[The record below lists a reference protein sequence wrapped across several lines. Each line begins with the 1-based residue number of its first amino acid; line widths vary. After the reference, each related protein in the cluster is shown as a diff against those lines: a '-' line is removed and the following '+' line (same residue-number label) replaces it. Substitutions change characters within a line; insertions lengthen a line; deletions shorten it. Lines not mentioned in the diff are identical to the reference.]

1 MLFLWFGLGVLVLL
15 LGGILCV
22 AYYSYRMAFLTRR
35 PEHYDPENL
44 DIPSGPVYEPHREQ
58 MLAWMKETTAI
69 PHTSVSITS
78 YDGLKLWGDFFEC
91 APGAPIE
98 LMFHGY
104 RGSSRRDLCGGVQ
117 RCFAVGRSALIVDQR
132 SCGRSEGKTITFGV
146 KERKDCLRWID
157 FILENY
163 GRDRKII
170 LTGVSMGAA
179 TVLMATA
186 EKLPPNVVG
195 VIADCPYSSQR
206 DIMKL
211 VIGRMGLPPKLAYP
225 ITRLGA
231 LLFGHFRL
239 EELSPEQAM
248 KTCKI
253 PVFFVHG
260 EADDFVPVEMSKTN
274 YEACAARKHLLLV
287 PGAGHC
293 LGYLQDPQRYIKEL
307 NDFFAPELNT

>member
-1 MLFLWFGLGVLVLL
+1 MIFLWIGLGLL
-15 LGGILCV
+15 ALILGGVLFS
-22 AYYSYRMAFLTRR
+22 AYYSYRVAFLTRR

-44 DIPSGPVYEPHREQ
+44 EIPSGPAYDPYRDL
-58 MLAWMKETTAI
+58 MIKWMKETTAI

-78 YDGLKLWGDFFEC
+78 YDGLKLWGDFFEY

-104 RGSSRRDLCGGVQ
+104 RGCSRRDLCGGVQ

-132 SCGRSEGKTITFGV
+132 SCGRSEGKVITFGV

-186 EKLPPNVVG
+186 EELPPNVVG
-195 VIADCPYSSQR
+195 VVADCPFSSQR
-206 DIMKL
+206 EIMQQ
-211 VIGRMGLPPKLAYP
+211 VIGRMGLPVKLAYP
-225 ITRLGA
+225 LTRLGA
-231 LLFGHFRL
+231 FLFGHFRL
-239 EELSPEQAM
+239 EELSPEKAM
-248 KTCKI
+248 RSCKI

-260 EADDFVPVEMSKTN
+260 EADDFVPPEMSRKN
-274 YEACAARKHLLLV
+274 YDACAARKHLLLI
-287 PGAGHC
+287 PDAGHC
-293 LGYLQDPQRYIKEL
+293 LGYVEAPERYLKEL
-307 NDFFAPELNT
+307 NEFFAPELNT